1 MRHPISLVLLLLTLG
16 PFSAVGQKGP
26 TAADDALNRA
36 LNLLESNQ
44 LEAAIQELEQARQT
58 GLDDPRI
65 MQTLGALYIEAGRA
79 GEAVSTLAPLAD
91 SSDAEPAALY
101 NAGRA
106 AAAVGDLEK
115 AVGYLERSLAI
126 TPVSPAARELGLV
139 RLRQGNLMDAYLLLR
154 PWSRLN
160 PDDTGAVLAATS
172 CAVALGRASD
182 AEELLSSLPMDL
194 PTANILRGRVGLLNQ
209 DGWGAL
215 ALIQPLAENPPEGL
229 EPQILSVLA
238 ESYLLMEQPASAVL
252 ELEGKIGN
260 DPDLIRLL
268 SRAQA
273 ATGDQQ
279 QALATLRPAAESLQ
293 SSIGPDSPDSDRIL
307 AAEVTADFGRL
318 LSQTGDDS
326 AAIAALQYAVQVDPA
341 NADAWEWLGGTLIA
355 TGEDEEGQQAL
366 RESTVIRGT
375 AAEDANLALGTPAI
389 DPTGAR
395 VRRAMH
401 LAERGNREAALKI
414 VRQEEILSPGD
425 PRPMLLEARLLSAM
439 GRLQQALEVA
449 EASVKLAPDIA
460 DSYYMR
466 GVIRLDI
473 GLSGPAEQ
481 DLRKTIAMAPQHTAA
496 MNDLAVLLMA
506 KDENEE
512 AKFLLE
518 QVLILQPDDPVAAKN
533 LAVLSGSGVD

>member
-1 MRHPISLVLLLLTLG
+1 MKHSISLLLLLLTVA
-16 PFSAVGQKGP
+16 PFSAMGQEAP
-26 TAADDALNRA
+26 ATADETLNRV
-36 LNLLESNQ
+36 LNQ
-44 LEAAIQELEQARQT
+44 LESGELDSAIQTLEAARAAGT
-58 GLDDPRI
+58 EDPRI
-65 MQTLGALYIEAGRA
+65 TQTLGALYLEASRA
-79 GEAVSTLAPLAD
+79 DEAASTLAPLAD
-91 SSDAEPAALY
+91 SPDAEPAVLY

-106 AAAVGDLEK
+106 AAAVGNLEQ

-126 TPVSPAARELGLV
+126 SPVTPAARELGFV
-139 RLRQGNLMDAYLLLR
+139 RLRQGSLMDAYLLLR

-160 PDDTGAVLAATS
+160 PDDTGALLAATS
-172 CAVALGRASD
+172 CAVALGRASE
-182 AEELLSSLPMDL
+182 AEEMLLTLPLDL

-215 ALIQPLAENPPEGL
+215 AVVQPLSENPPEGL

-238 ESYLLMEQPASAVL
+238 ESYLLMEQPASAVQ
-252 ELEGKIGN
+252 ELEGEVGN

-273 ATGDQQ
+273 AAGDQQ
-279 QALATLRPAAESLQ
+279 QALETLRPAAESLEA
-293 SSIGPDSPDSDRIL
+293 SIGPDSPDSDRIL
-307 AAEVTADFGRL
+307 AAEVTADYGRL
-318 LSQTGDDS
+318 LSQAGDSS

-341 NADAWEWLGGTLIA
+341 NPDAWEWLSGALMAEGR
-355 TGEDEEGQQAL
+355 EEESQQAL

-375 AAEDANLALGTPAI
+375 GTEDANLSLGTPAT

-395 VRRAMH
+395 LRRALH
-401 LAERGNREAALKI
+401 LSERGDREEALKI

-439 GRLQQALEVA
+439 GRLQEALEVS
-449 EASVKLAPDIA
+449 ESVVRLAPDIA

-466 GVIRLDI
+466 GVVRLDI
-473 GLSGPAEQ
+473 GLSGPAEE
-481 DLRKTIAMAPQHTAA
+481 DLRKTITMAPQHTAA

-518 QVLILQPDDPVAAKN
+518 QVLILQPDDPIAAKN
-533 LAVLSGSGVD
+533 LAALSESGSD

>member
-1 MRHPISLVLLLLTLG
+1 M
-16 PFSAVGQKGP
+16 GQEAP
-26 TAADDALNRA
+26 ATADETLNRV
-36 LNLLESNQ
+36 LNQ
-44 LEAAIQELEQARQT
+44 LESGELDSAIQTLEAARAAGT
-58 GLDDPRI
+58 EDPRI
-65 MQTLGALYIEAGRA
+65 TQTLGALYLEASRA
-79 GEAVSTLAPLAD
+79 DEAASTLAPLAD
-91 SSDAEPAALY
+91 SPDAEPAVLY

-106 AAAVGDLEK
+106 AAAVGNLEQ

-126 TPVSPAARELGLV
+126 SPVTPAARELGFV
-139 RLRQGNLMDAYLLLR
+139 RLRQGSLMDAYLLLR

-160 PDDTGAVLAATS
+160 PDDTGALLAATS
-172 CAVALGRASD
+172 CAVALGRASE
-182 AEELLSSLPMDL
+182 AEEMLLTLPLDL

-215 ALIQPLAENPPEGL
+215 AVVQPLSENPPEGL

-238 ESYLLMEQPASAVL
+238 ESYLLMEQPASAVQ
-252 ELEGKIGN
+252 ELEGEVGN

-273 ATGDQQ
+273 AAGDQQ
-279 QALATLRPAAESLQ
+279 QALETLRPAAESLEA
-293 SSIGPDSPDSDRIL
+293 SIGPDSPDSDRIL
-307 AAEVTADFGRL
+307 AAEVTADYGRL
-318 LSQTGDDS
+318 LSQAGDSS

-341 NADAWEWLGGTLIA
+341 NPDAWEWLSGALMAEGR
-355 TGEDEEGQQAL
+355 EEESQQAL

-375 AAEDANLALGTPAI
+375 GTEDANLSHGTPAT

-395 VRRAMH
+395 LRRALH
-401 LAERGNREAALKI
+401 LSERGDREEALKI

-439 GRLQQALEVA
+439 GRLQEALEVS
-449 EASVKLAPDIA
+449 ESVVRLAPDIA

-466 GVIRLDI
+466 GVVRLDI
-473 GLSGPAEQ
+473 GLSGPAEE
-481 DLRKTIAMAPQHTAA
+481 DLRKTITMAPQHTAA

-518 QVLILQPDDPVAAKN
+518 QVLILQPDDPIAAKN
-533 LAVLSGSGVD
+533 LAALSESGSD